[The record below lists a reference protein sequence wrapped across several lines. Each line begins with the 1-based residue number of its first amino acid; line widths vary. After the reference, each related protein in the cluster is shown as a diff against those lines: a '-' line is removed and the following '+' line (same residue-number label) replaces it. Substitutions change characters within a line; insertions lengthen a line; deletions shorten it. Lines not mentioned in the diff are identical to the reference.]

1 MPNICPKHIKKMPK
15 TSLANTTNVILKI
28 QFEVEAK
35 QLAALKGHPLAP
47 ETEAE
52 AIQLLG
58 SHGDVIFKHL
68 T

>member
-15 TSLANTTNVILKI
+15 TSLANTTSVILKI

-35 QLAALKGHPLAP
+35 QLAFFKGHPLPP